1 MHRLFLVTLSVSMC
15 GCYDPTIKADHV
27 CNVYS
32 SMEYDVEPDP
42 RKLSIT
48 LRLCDE
54 GNRQLAVSLTDNESG
69 QGWVLI
75 RENIQ
80 NVDIDENTKL
90 SDLGISVRESEFR
103 EYTVTLPSY
112 INAQEHMTTVER
124 RGLPCKDIKD
134 ITLCFDN

>member
-1 MHRLFLVTLSVSMC
+1 
-15 GCYDPTIKADHV
+15 
-27 CNVYS
+27 
-32 SMEYDVEPDP
+32 MEYDVEPDP
-42 RKLSIT
+42 RMLSIT

-54 GNRQLAVSLTDNESG
+54 GNRQLSVSLTDNESG

-90 SDLGISVRESEFR
+90 SDLGIGVRESEFR
-103 EYTVTLPSY
+103 EYIVTLPSY
-112 INAQEHMTTVER
+112 INAQEHMTTVKR